1 MEFIVKENMELN
13 YKIHCT
19 SNQISIED
27 IIEKNKKI
35 AEENE
40 KIAEEKKRAKEDE
53 EKRMAEEKAR
63 KEQEDREKQEKID
76 KNSALEKTFSKEY
89 AKRAAVVS
97 ITNAYATDVYNDDRT
112 TLNKSKFHS
121 YSSNSGYFLRI
132 LNDGE
137 WNVKNDNTWHVDKLV
152 LKNTL
157 GVMIDVSLDVSFDGQ
172 NYIISNISGK
182 MGNSN
187 TPEEQ
192 KTDVSEIE
200 GGKSTEYLSVSPD
213 LIKDDRESEKFKEV
227 DKAKITVESKK
238 VFEKYGKGKFPYGF
252 KCHWIMEL
260 QNLEVSEEGVC
271 HIKVGVTITNQYGAK
286 LKANAE
292 GTVKGNEVSDFYVN
306 SRN

>member
-1 MEFIVKENMELN
+1 
-13 YKIHCT
+13 
-19 SNQISIED
+19 
-27 IIEKNKKI
+27 
-35 AEENE
+35 
-40 KIAEEKKRAKEDE
+40 
-53 EKRMAEEKAR
+53 
-63 KEQEDREKQEKID
+63 
-76 KNSALEKTFSKEY
+76 
-89 AKRAAVVS
+89 
-97 ITNAYATDVYNDDRT
+97 
-112 TLNKSKFHS
+112 
-121 YSSNSGYFLRI
+121 
-132 LNDGE
+132 
-137 WNVKNDNTWHVDKLV
+137 
-152 LKNTL
+152 
-157 GVMIDVSLDVSFDGQ
+157 MIDASLDVSFDGQ